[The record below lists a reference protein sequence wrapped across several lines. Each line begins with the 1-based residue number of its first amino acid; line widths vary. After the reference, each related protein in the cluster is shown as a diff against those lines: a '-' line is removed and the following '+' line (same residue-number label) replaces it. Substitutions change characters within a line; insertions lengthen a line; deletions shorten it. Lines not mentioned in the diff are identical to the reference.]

1 MDASV
6 GHVIQQLG
14 PPLSSQP
21 APSRRQGVE
30 THTTPQEPPSSADK
44 GKSSNQEVTQAMA
57 LQAVEMANRIADF
70 LDKKIAFTYDERID
84 QVIVKIV
91 RKSTEEVI
99 RQVPPEEMVELMA
112 KLREDFR
119 GLIFNHTG

>member
-14 PPLSSQP
+14 PPLLSQP

-30 THTTPQEPPSSADK
+30 THATPQEPPSSADK
-44 GKSSNQEVTQAMA
+44 KESSNQKATPAMA

-70 LDKKIAFTYDERID
+70 LDKKISFTYDERID

-91 RKSTEEVI
+91 RKSTDEVI